1 MSCIF
6 CQIIA
11 RESPAEVVY
20 EDDLTLAFLDINPV
34 ATGHTLVIPKRHVEN
49 VYELGDED
57 AAAVMRAT
65 VRVARAIKLALKPH
79 GVNLL
84 QSNERAAGQA
94 VFHFHMHVVPRWHG
108 DGLITPR
115 HFRAQVTEPFGQ
127 VAARIRAQVRHSIE

>member
-6 CQIIA
+6 CKIVA
-11 RESPAEVVY
+11 GESPAHVVY
-20 EDDLTLAFLDINPV
+20 EDDLTLAFMDKYPI

-65 VRVARAIKLALKPH
+65 ARVARAIKLALKPH
-79 GVNLL
+79 GINLL
-84 QSNERAAGQA
+84 QSNERAAGQDI
-94 VFHFHMHVVPRWHG
+94 FHFHMHVVPRWHG

-115 HFRAQVTEPFGQ
+115 HFHRQVTEPLHE
-127 VAARIRAQVRHSIE
+127 VAARIRAHMS